1 MTAKKYQF
9 PNLKLN
15 DNDHFD
21 DDHFDF
27 DCEPP
32 YEHQNEPEPYEYDY
46 DEGIVDTGINYKLQ
60 NNMSKQKGNNWSN
73 YAVRIIVSTASHPLE
88 YAKVLIQIGYEPLA
102 PRPTTTLFGK
112 PALKLPNIFEY
123 VKFIKA
129 VDGFAGCYRGLLPK
143 VCGNL
148 ASAIASQKV
157 IERMDSGKD
166 EPDELS
172 EVEEHK
178 KKELFMKS
186 VKKDLVT
193 RATAIVVSHPFHVVT
208 IRIMAQFV
216 GRETTYNGFLASVA
230 QIYNES
236 GIKGFFSGLVPR
248 ILGDVFSLLLASAL
262 AYIVNTYIFED
273 KELQMYTS
281 ATMSFIASAITY
293 PFQVVSNCM
302 AISGTSLS
310 AGSPPNMPF
319 YNSWLDCWSDL
330 SRRNQLKRGSSLLIR
345 YYVGPQV
352 IIGGRAVQSDMHKPV
367 SY

>member
-1 MTAKKYQF
+1 MSEE
-9 PNLKLN
+9 NLNRFYSKL
-15 DNDHFD
+15 D
-21 DDHFDF
+21 DEDSD
-27 DCEPP
+27 
-32 YEHQNEPEPYEYDY
+32 
-46 DEGIVDTGINYKLQ
+46 INYKH
-60 NNMSKQKGNNWSN
+60 NMSKQKGNSWSN
-73 YAVRIIVSTASHPLE
+73 YAVRILVSTASHPLE
-88 YAKVLIQIGYEPLA
+88 YAKVLIQIGYEPIP

-123 VKFIKA
+123 VRYIKS
-129 VDGFAGCYRGLLPK
+129 VDGFMGCYRGFAPK

-148 ASAIASQKV
+148 VSAFASQKV
-157 IERMDSGKD
+157 IEHMESDKEDD
-166 EPDELS
+166 EELGEVDED
-172 EVEEHK
+172 K
-178 KKELFMKS
+178 KTEIFLKS

-216 GRETTYNGFLASVA
+216 GGETTYNGLVTAVV
-230 QIYNES
+230 QIYKES

-262 AYIVNTYIFED
+262 AYVFNSYIFED

-281 ATMSFIASAITY
+281 ATMSFIASAVTY

-302 AISGTSLS
+302 AVAGTTLA
-310 AGSPPNMPF
+310 AGSPPSMPY

-345 YYVGPQV
+345 YYVGPQL
-352 IIGGRAVQSDMHKPV
+352 IIGGRAIQSDR
-367 SY
+367 SYDSLK

>member
-1 MTAKKYQF
+1 MDEDNLNRFY
-9 PNLKLN
+9 PNL
-15 DNDHFD
+15 DIE
-21 DDHFDF
+21 
-27 DCEPP
+27 EPDP
-32 YEHQNEPEPYEYDY
+32 D
-46 DEGIVDTGINYKLQ
+46 INYKH
-60 NNMSKQKGNNWSN
+60 NMSKQKGNSWSN

-88 YAKVLIQIGYEPLA
+88 YAKVLIQIGHEPIA
-102 PRPTTTLFGK
+102 PRPTTTLFGR

-123 VKFIKA
+123 VRYIKS
-129 VDGFAGCYRGLLPK
+129 VDGLVGCYRGFVPK

-157 IERMDSGKD
+157 IDHLESDKED
-166 EPDELS
+166 EEELS
-172 EVEEHK
+172 EADEDK
-178 KKELFMKS
+178 RTELFFKS

-216 GRETTYNGFLASVA
+216 GNETTYNGLFASIM
-230 QIYNES
+230 QIYKES
-236 GIKGFFSGLVPR
+236 GVKGFFSGLVPR

-262 AYIVNTYIFED
+262 AYAFNTYVFED

-302 AISGTSLS
+302 AVAGTSLA

-345 YYVGPQV
+345 YYVGPQL
-352 IIGGRAVQSDMHKPV
+352 IIGGRAIPSDKNFEFMK
-367 SY
+367 

>member
-1 MTAKKYQF
+1 MDEDNLNRFY
-9 PNLKLN
+9 PNL
-15 DNDHFD
+15 DIE
-21 DDHFDF
+21 
-27 DCEPP
+27 EPDP
-32 YEHQNEPEPYEYDY
+32 D
-46 DEGIVDTGINYKLQ
+46 INYKH
-60 NNMSKQKGNNWSN
+60 NMSKQKGNSWSN

-88 YAKVLIQIGYEPLA
+88 YAKVLIQIGHEPIA
-102 PRPTTTLFGK
+102 PRPTTTLFGR

-123 VKFIKA
+123 VRYIKS
-129 VDGFAGCYRGLLPK
+129 VDGLVGCYRGFVPK

-157 IERMDSGKD
+157 IDHLESDKED
-166 EPDELS
+166 EEELS
-172 EVEEHK
+172 EADEDK
-178 KKELFMKS
+178 RTELFLKS

-216 GRETTYNGFLASVA
+216 GNETTYNGLFASIM
-230 QIYNES
+230 QIYKES
-236 GIKGFFSGLVPR
+236 GVKGFFSGLVPR

-262 AYIVNTYIFED
+262 AYAFNTYVFED

-302 AISGTSLS
+302 AVAGTSLA

-345 YYVGPQV
+345 YYVGPQL
-352 IIGGRAVQSDMHKPV
+352 IIGGRAIPSDKNFEFMK
-367 SY
+367 